1 MYQTE
6 VKRCDWPYSQWICE
20 GKLIATRFEVID
32 VIYYLVRL
40 ISAYQRFIPPR
51 FLWFC
56 GRVLH
61 VADNLQYIINQH
73 CTNHLQLSSTR
84 LPKNILEF
92 ISEL

>member
-1 MYQTE
+1 MLIG
-6 VKRCDWPYSQWICE
+6 DGMP
-20 GKLIATRFEVID
+20 IATRFELINVA
-32 VIYYLVRL
+32 YHLVRL
-40 ISAYQRFIPPR
+40 TVAYQRLVPPQSVS
-51 FLWFC
+51 LSGW
-56 GRVLH
+56 VLH